1 MLQKIFGGFR
11 DFSLLPVRLALGWIF
26 IAHGGQK
33 LFGLWG
39 GHGLKGFVGWL
50 EGLGLKPALLF
61 ALLAGCAE
69 FFGGLAVLLGF
80 YARWG
85 AFFISIVM
93 FVAIATVH
101 AKHGF
106 FLGNEAGYEYNVALL
121 GLSFCILFA
130 GSGKFS
136 VKPD

>member
-1 MLQKIFGGFR
+1 MLQKIFGRFR
-11 DFSLLPVRLALGWIF
+11 DYSLLPVRLALGWIF

-39 GHGLKGFVGWL
+39 GHGLKGFAASL
-50 EGLGLKPALLF
+50 ESLGIKPALLF
-61 ALLAGCAE
+61 ALLAACAE

-85 AFFISIVM
+85 AFFIGIVM

-101 AKHGF
+101 APNGF
-106 FLGNEAGYEYNVALL
+106 FLGELQGYEYNVALL
-121 GLSFCILFA
+121 GLAFCILFS
-130 GSGKFS
+130 GSGRFS
-136 VKPD
+136 IKPD

>member
-39 GHGLKGFVGWL
+39 GQGLTGFSASL
-50 EGLGLKPALLF
+50 ESLGIKPAILF
-61 ALLAGCAE
+61 ALFAGCAE

-85 AFFISIVM
+85 AFFITIVM
-93 FVAIATVH
+93 IVAVATVH
-101 AKHGF
+101 APNGF
-106 FLGNEAGYEYNVALL
+106 FLSNQGYEYNVALL
-121 GLSFCILFA
+121 GLALCILYG
-130 GSGKFS
+130 GSGRFS
-136 VKPD
+136 VKQD